1 MKQKTG
7 RFLGVAALALMTLA
21 PATIN
26 AQTGQSRLM
35 TDGHGRYATA
45 NSFSGVVQSMN
56 RSLNYITVRDDAT
69 GRDVKIDVRPMNTTQ
84 SINVWQLRPGD
95 RISVNGGW
103 TDNQTFRADRVNFGS
118 YDPMASVA
126 TGNAFAGTVQKV
138 NRNLN
143 FITVRD
149 QATGRNVKVDVRRM
163 DTRQSVNVW
172 QLRSGDPIVVNGGW
186 TNRNTFQANRV
197 NVASTYQPMTSAYG
211 SSNFVNGVVQDVNR
225 DLNYVTVRD
234 EATGQSVKIDVRRM
248 DTRRSVNVWN
258 LRAGDRVGV
267 NGTWEDRDTF
277 QADTVNF

>member
-1 MKQKTG
+1 MTNTSG
-7 RFLGVAALALMTLA
+7 RLMRLFGVAALALIILVPGTMT
-21 PATIN
+21 
-26 AQTGQSRLM
+26 AQSLM
-35 TDGHGRYATA
+35 TNDNVRSASP
-45 NSFSGVVQSMN
+45 NIFSGVVQSMN

-69 GRDVKIDVRPMNTTQ
+69 GRDVKIDVRAMNTAH

-95 RISVNGGW
+95 RITVNGGW
-103 TDNQTFRADRVNFGS
+103 TNSETFRADRVNFGA

-126 TGNAFAGTVQKV
+126 TGNAFAGTVEKV
-138 NRNLN
+138 NRNLK

-149 QATGRNVKVDVRRM
+149 QNTGRKVKVDIRRM

-172 QLRSGDPIVVNGGW
+172 QLRSGDPVVVNGGW
-186 TNRNTFQANRV
+186 TNKNTFQANRV

-211 SSNFVNGVVQDVNR
+211 SSNFVNGIVQDVNR

-258 LRAGDRVGV
+258 LRAGDRIGV
-267 NGTWEDRDTF
+267 NGTWENHDTF
-277 QADTVNF
+277 QAETVNF